1 MFDINKYLR
10 RTHPDDSIDLQKE
23 DFENSKQLVECVNN
37 DGILNNVK
45 YNISTGMVVTNNDD
59 GLTIELE

>member
-10 RTHPDDSIDLQKE
+10 RTHPDVSIDLQKE
-23 DFENSKQLVECVNN
+23 DLENSKQLVECVNK

>member
-10 RTHPDDSIDLQKE
+10 RTHPYDSIDLQKE
-23 DFENSKQLVECVNN
+23 DFENSKQLVECVNK

-45 YNISTGMVVTNNDD
+45 YNISTGMVVTNNVD